1 MSKDNWDSQYWP
13 LGTHLILNTQR
24 TEEYLYDLFVLPRTD
39 FTIETVRDF
48 VSS

>member
-13 LGTHLILNTQR
+13 LGTPLILNNQR
-24 TEEYLYDLFVLPRTD
+24 TEGYVCDLFALPRSH